1 MRLVDTNYLLRYILR
16 DDEAMY
22 QKACRTIA
30 EGTATRLESIPEVIY
45 VLTGFYGVARK
56 EASSA
61 VAKLL
66 QDVDVPEKETVLD
79 ALKLYG
85 ESRLDY
91 LDCIYIAVSKRD
103 GERGL
108 HLHSR
113 LETGRRTGADLRQE
127 DQCEDEPHG
136 NTGLE
141 SSR

>member
-22 QKACRTIA
+22 QKACRTACRTIA
-30 EGTATRLESIPEVIY
+30 EGAATRLESIPEVIY
-45 VLTGFYGVARK
+45 VLTGFYGVGRK

-66 QDVDVPEKETVLD
+66 QDVDVPEKETILA

-91 LDCIYIAVSKRD
+91 VDCIYIAVSKRD
-103 GERGL
+103 GERVLTFDKKINAKMNRMGIP
-108 HLHSR
+108 
-113 LETGRRTGADLRQE
+113 D
-127 DQCEDEPHG
+127 
-136 NTGLE
+136 
-141 SSR
+141 